1 MRTIF
6 YCLMVPV
13 VAILMAMCAKSCA
26 HRNDYKVAADDLKV
40 IGSNLIGDVKA
51 VVLSTNDTVFVY
63 GKYSPSL
70 FEKERWQTRW
80 WYLEF
85 DGFTSDSVIV
95 TPCNP

>member
-1 MRTIF
+1 MKTVL

-13 VAILMAMCAKSCA
+13 IVFMMAMCCDSCV
-26 HRNDYKVAADDLKV
+26 HRNDYKVAANDLKV

-63 GKYSPSL
+63 GKYSPL
-70 FEKERWQTRW
+70 FEKEQWQTKW
-80 WYLEF
+80 WYLQF